1 MDGSN
6 QFIKS
11 TLLIA
16 IQEYKDRFK
25 GFILTNENVQE
36 APIAKEIEVYEVTHL
51 KEVIKF
57 FTNPDMFKPPKLRC
71 KKKLLKVAVKKLA
84 LSESDYDRILKVTF
98 TVADFE

>member
-57 FTNPDMFKPPKLRC
+57 FNNPDMFKPPKLRC
-71 KKKLLKVAVKKLA
+71 KKKIIKSS
-84 LSESDYDRILKVTF
+84 SEKISPF
-98 TVADFE
+98 

>member
-36 APIAKEIEVYEVTHL
+36 ALIAKGIEVYEVTYL
-51 KEVIKF
+51 KEVIEF
-57 FTNPDMFKPPKLRC
+57 FNNPDMFKPP
-71 KKKLLKVAVKKLA
+71 
-84 LSESDYDRILKVTF
+84 S
-98 TVADFE
+98 